1 MQHDPRAPTR
11 PARSQAL
18 HRARVTFAAYVND
31 ETVEVKAKIVENCID
46 WDAAE
51 VWWRDV
57 DVLPVLHYKT
67 LMILEQHFDENRD
80 TIIQFDQE

>member
-1 MQHDPRAPTR
+1 MTTPVIEYRARVMQFTG
-11 PARSQAL
+11 
-18 HRARVTFAAYVND
+18 RVTFAATVND
-31 ETVEVKAKIVENCID
+31 VDVEVKAKIFEDFID

-51 VWWRDV
+51 VWWCDV